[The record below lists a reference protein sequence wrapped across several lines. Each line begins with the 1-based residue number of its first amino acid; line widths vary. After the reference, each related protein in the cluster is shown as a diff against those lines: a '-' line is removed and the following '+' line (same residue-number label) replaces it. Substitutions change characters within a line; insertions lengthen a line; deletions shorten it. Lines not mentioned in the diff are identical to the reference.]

1 MLVPQ
6 AVRGAGSAS
15 MPPAG
20 VTMIGDLFHAGYD
33 RQLTG
38 QLHLSGEDGE
48 VFVPAYSIEDTET
61 QRDLLCDQIT
71 VPVPSDWVGR
81 PGRTMTVKG
90 IEDIRVHD

>member
-1 MLVPQ
+1 MSENADAPDHDDRRPLPRRL
-6 AVRGAGSAS
+6 AR
-15 MPPAG
+15 P
-20 VTMIGDLFHAGYD
+20 DHAGYD

-48 VFVPAYSIEDTET
+48 VFVPACSIEDTET

-90 IEDIRVHD
+90 IEDILVHD